1 MAYTKV
7 VLEDK
12 ILDMYPEIRELNI
25 SFSLNYSEE
34 KNSFIVKL
42 KKDGHELETLFE
54 KSVADE
60 CMNCVKCVRLGIKIG
75 EFIENFKAEE

>member
-7 VLEDK
+7 ALEDK

-60 CMNCVKCVRLGIKIG
+60 CMNGVKCVRLGIKIG